1 MATSTSSDT
10 RPFMLECAT
19 CDAKINDAV
28 LALLRGWS
36 SVGAM
41 TEDIPGCEDVTH
53 CGQCPACT
61 DGTIAASN

>member
-1 MATSTSSDT
+1 
-10 RPFMLECAT
+10 MLECAT